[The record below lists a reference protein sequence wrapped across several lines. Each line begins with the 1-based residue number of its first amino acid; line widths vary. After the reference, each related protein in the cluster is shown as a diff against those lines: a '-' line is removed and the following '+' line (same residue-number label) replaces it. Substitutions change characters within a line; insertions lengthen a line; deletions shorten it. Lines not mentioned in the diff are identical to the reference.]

1 MQGLGSNIIEQIFA
15 AILIAMAGWL
25 LSLVLRLPFVYRQRR
40 ELLAFFG
47 LTRDNPTFLVYLSTL
62 FVTPGGSADF
72 RGNRRSF
79 QGPAI
84 AAIELS
90 TVQPVSQLFI
100 SPFLLGLPASIRRW
114 LGNSVHWTFRQVL
127 PEFSPSPADRN
138 QVEPTN
144 MLTVGSQYY
153 NAAGDLYADTGDPFL
168 KMEQVGTGM
177 LIRVRKGPRNGDAF
191 QQRPNHADDLA
202 IVERL
207 FDEAHKTSIFIAA
220 GIGVVG
226 TLGGVHYL
234 ADNWQ
239 QLHKDFGTE
248 PFAVCLRFQDVSID
262 PNAYKKPVELSRF
275 Q

>member
-1 MQGLGSNIIEQIFA
+1 MQELGSNVIAQVFA
-15 AILIAMAGWL
+15 VILIAMVGWL
-25 LSLVLRLPFVYRQRR
+25 LSLILRLPFVYRRRR
-40 ELLAFFG
+40 ELFAFFG
-47 LTRDNPTFLVYLSTL
+47 LTKDKPRFLVYFSTV
-62 FVTPGGSADF
+62 FVTRGGSADF
-72 RGNRRSF
+72 RGNPRSF

-84 AAIELS
+84 PAIELT

-114 LGNSVHWTFRQVL
+114 LGNRVHWTFRQVL
-127 PEFSPSPADRN
+127 PEFSPSPPDRN

-153 NAAGDLYADTGDPFL
+153 NAAGDLYSDTGDPFL
-168 KMEQVGTGM
+168 KMQQVGAGM
-177 LIRVRKGPRNGDAF
+177 LIRVRKGPRNGDVF
-191 QQRPNHADDLA
+191 RQRPNHPDDLA

-220 GIGVVG
+220 GVDVVG
-226 TLGGVHYL
+226 TLGAVHYL
-234 ADNWQ
+234 ADNWE

-262 PNAYKKPVELSRF
+262 PNAYKKPLELSRF